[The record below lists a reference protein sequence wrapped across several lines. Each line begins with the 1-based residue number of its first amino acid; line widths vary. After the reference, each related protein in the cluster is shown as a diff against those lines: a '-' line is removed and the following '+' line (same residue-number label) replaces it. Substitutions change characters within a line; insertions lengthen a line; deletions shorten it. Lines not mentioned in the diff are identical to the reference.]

1 MKEREITKSADN
13 AEDIEIEDSEDID
26 DAGSVDAETIV
37 LGGPVKATISNSSVP
52 VNVQNRPL
60 ISLQVAETFK
70 ALNRPLISLQMADTI
85 RALNRPL
92 ISLQMA
98 DTIRALNRP
107 LISLQMADT
116 IKALNRPLISLQVA
130 ETIRALNRPLI
141 SLQMAETIKA
151 LNRPLISLQVAE
163 TIRALSRPP
172 VKSPYMESTS
182 YLNLAPRVATT
193 QKEQEMRSAL
203 VVVDEEEYSL
213 LEERSYWVRV
223 FDTLVKDDGL
233 RKSCRSLFADGYYAL
248 AVERAYIYIDNLVS
262 KRSGRS
268 DKDGADLMRTVFS
281 PKNPVLKFNNLQ
293 SRSEENQQQGYM
305 HIFEGTMIGIR
316 NPRAH
321 EYDFEDSPEEALEM
335 LVIASHLI
343 RMINRAS
350 SV

>member
-1 MKEREITKSADN
+1 MDDTEITGSVDKTEPECPAKR
-13 AEDIEIEDSEDID
+13 EDEGI
-26 DAGSVDAETIV
+26 VDAETNV
-37 LGGPVKATISNSSVP
+37 LTADDQDINGVLSTS
-52 VNVQNRPL
+52 VNV
-60 ISLQVAETFK
+60 
-70 ALNRPLISLQMADTI
+70 
-85 RALNRPL
+85 
-92 ISLQMA
+92 
-98 DTIRALNRP
+98 
-107 LISLQMADT
+107 
-116 IKALNRPLISLQVA
+116 
-130 ETIRALNRPLI
+130 LNRPLI
-141 SLQMAETIKA
+141 SLQMAETIRA
-151 LNRPLISLQVAE
+151 LSWPLISLQMAETIRALSWPSISLQMAETIRALSWPSISLQMAETIRALSWPSISLQMAE

-172 VKSPYMESTS
+172 VKAWYMEPIS
-182 YLNLAPRVATT
+182 YLNLAPRVATARE
-193 QKEQEMRSAL
+193 EQEMRSAS

-213 LEERSYWVRV
+213 LEERSYWLRV

-233 RKSCRSLFADGYYAL
+233 RKSCRSLFADGYYAF

-268 DKDGADLMRTVFS
+268 DRDGADLMRTVFS

-343 RMINRAS
+343 RMLNRAS